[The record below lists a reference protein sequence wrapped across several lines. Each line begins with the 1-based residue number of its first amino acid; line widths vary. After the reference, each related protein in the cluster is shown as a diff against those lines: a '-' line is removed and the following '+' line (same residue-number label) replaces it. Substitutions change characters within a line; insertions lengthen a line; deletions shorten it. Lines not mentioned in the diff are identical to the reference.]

1 MATRMNCNVQPSSL
15 LTKYGHTNYMRNTCI
30 PVYLVD
36 EFSTQLCKHHRQSL
50 FVFGDN
56 ALHRGKGGQAIIR
69 DCENAVGFITK
80 YKPTWESDAFLT
92 DTGITRLEA
101 WITGFDATIFTLLVT
116 QDYTGIVLPKDGVG
130 TGRAKL
136 AQSSP
141 LCFSRIQE
149 YFQST
154 FGRTLTEKGFL

>member
-1 MATRMNCNVQPSSL
+1 MIDTTDKTFYKSHKDL
-15 LTKYGHTNYMRNTCI
+15 
-30 PVYLVD
+30 PVYLAD
-36 EFSTQLCKHHRQSL
+36 CFSIQLCKQQPQSL

-92 DTGITRLEA
+92 DTSITRLEA

-116 QDYTGIVLPKDGVG
+116 QNYTGIVLPKDGVG